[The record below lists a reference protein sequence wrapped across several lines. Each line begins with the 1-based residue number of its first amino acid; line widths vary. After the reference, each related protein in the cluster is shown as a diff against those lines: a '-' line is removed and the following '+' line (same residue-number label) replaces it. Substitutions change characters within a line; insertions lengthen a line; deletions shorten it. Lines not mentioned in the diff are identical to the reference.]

1 LGSSSSDE
9 VEEGEPCSDS
19 DDDDDQGA
27 TLANAVSDMMKN
39 GIAAATLGGRSTEST
54 EVLDMEVDVTNKC
67 LFCQKTSKEVP

>member
-1 LGSSSSDE
+1 MGSSSSDE

-27 TLANAVSDMMKN
+27 TLANAVSDMN